1 MSQDK
6 TRQDKTRHDKTR
18 QDKVIICL
26 NNLAFDVHFSVR
38 NALENAHFFISSLF
52 HANTFKGVFAIK

>member
-1 MSQDK
+1 MIK
-6 TRQDKTRHDKTR
+6 TRQDKTRQDKTR

-38 NALENAHFFISSLF
+38 NALENAHFFISKLF
-52 HANTFKGVFAIK
+52 RVNTFKLVFTMK

>member
-1 MSQDK
+1 MLK
-6 TRQDKTRHDKTR
+6 TRQDKTRQDKTR

-38 NALENAHFFISSLF
+38 NALENAHFFISGLF